1 MVGRRA
7 CGRGRRRTG
16 ARASAIFDSAATA
29 TAVEEDTGEGKCA
42 EEAVYSRPLR
52 GSTPL
57 GLPPADAGGE
67 NEAPEENGDDEVMC
81 SIMRRT
87 KEQKWKRR
95 LEEAASAV
103 AASPVAAEWP
113 GSEGNFVREQAHGRI
128 NVPDELDTPQ
138 ASKKSEGIHDP
149 RIDQDKIPDLK
160 RKKKVDANDLEKEI
174 IDKLRSIEGKMSNK
188 VGKQHDMKKM
198 LPLHSI
204 LKKYTKHTSFKMV
217 KEKSGNTKGKEV
229 IELCR
234 KSVKRV
240 KFAEVDDVL
249 GIDKQTSKRPQLESI
264 CKLFSDA
271 LASSSSSSTDMST
284 EGDRYVAAES
294 SSSHMP
300 ELMEASKN
308 MDHEDSLELVSTK
321 LPSNLIDLNEA
332 LPESTDFNYPSVS
345 NSEPDPEPTQHTILE
360 RVENSVSSGT
370 LLQNEFKPTGSP
382 LVSDLLPSLATG
394 KGRVTG

>member
-16 ARASAIFDSAATA
+16 ASASAIFDSAATA

-113 GSEGNFVREQAHGRI
+113 GSEGNFVRE
-128 NVPDELDTPQ
+128 

-160 RKKKVDANDLEKEI
+160 RKKKVDANDLEKER

-217 KEKSGNTKGKEV
+217 KEKK
-229 IELCR
+229 
-234 KSVKRV
+234 
-240 KFAEVDDVL
+240 VDDVL

-382 LVSDLLPSLATG
+382 LVSDLFAIPSNREG
-394 KGRVTG
+394 

>member
-16 ARASAIFDSAATA
+16 ASVSAIFDSAATA

-113 GSEGNFVREQAHGRI
+113 GSEGNFVRE
-128 NVPDELDTPQ
+128 

-234 KSVKRV
+234 KSVKQV

-382 LVSDLLPSLATG
+382 LVSDLFAIPSNREG
-394 KGRVTG
+394 